1 MQTIKEYY
9 LSNYPTDELGNEINT
24 NATFKG
30 LFHILDTY
38 QDVYKYI
45 GIADSLMRERIFEK
59 LANEMG
65 VNYNEIYNQ
74 WLMAE

>member
-1 MQTIKEYY
+1 MQTIKEFY
-9 LSNYPTDELGNEINT
+9 LSNYPTDEVGNEIDA

-38 QDVYKYI
+38 EDVYKYI
-45 GIADSLMRERIFEK
+45 SIADSIIRERIFEK

-65 VNYNEIYNQ
+65 IDYNIIYNQ
-74 WLMAE
+74 WLLAE

>member
-1 MQTIKEYY
+1 MQTIKEFY
-9 LSNYPTDELGNEINT
+9 LSNYPADELGNEIYA

-38 QDVYKYI
+38 EDVYKYI
-45 GIADSLMRERIFEK
+45 GIADSIIRERIFEK

-65 VNYNEIYNQ
+65 VDYNEIYNQ
-74 WLMAE
+74 WLLAE

>member
-1 MQTIKEYY
+1 MQTIKEFY
-9 LSNYPTDELGNEINT
+9 LSNYPTDELGKEIDA

-38 QDVYKYI
+38 EDVYKYI
-45 GIADSLMRERIFEK
+45 GIADSIIRERIFEK

-65 VNYNEIYNQ
+65 IDYNEIYNQ
-74 WLMAE
+74 WLLAE

>member
-1 MQTIKEYY
+1 MQTIKEFY

-24 NATFKG
+24 NATFVG
-30 LFHILDTY
+30 LFHTLDTFG
-38 QDVYKYI
+38 DVYKYI
-45 GIADSLMRERIFEK
+45 GVGDSMIRERIFEK
-59 LANEMG
+59 LAKEMG

>member
-9 LSNYPTDELGNEINT
+9 LSNYPNDELGNEIDT
-24 NATFKG
+24 NSTFKG

-38 QDVYKYI
+38 EDVYKYI

>member
-1 MQTIKEYY
+1 MQTIKEFYTR
-9 LSNYPTDELGNEINT
+9 NFPTDELGNEIEI

-38 QDVYKYI
+38 EDVYKYI
-45 GIADSLMRERIFEK
+45 GVVDSLIRERIFEK

>member
-1 MQTIKEYY
+1 MQTIKEFY

-24 NATFKG
+24 KATFEG

-38 QDVYKYI
+38 EDVYKYI
-45 GIADSLMRERIFEK
+45 GVHDSIIRERIFEK

-65 VNYNEIYNQ
+65 IDYNEIYDQ
-74 WLMAE
+74 WLLAE

>member
-9 LSNYPTDELGNEINT
+9 LSNYPTDELGNEIDT

-38 QDVYKYI
+38 EDVYKYI

>member
-1 MQTIKEYY
+1 MQTIKEFYT
-9 LSNYPTDELGNEINT
+9 SNFPTDELGNEIDT

-38 QDVYKYI
+38 EDVYKYI
-45 GIADSLMRERIFEK
+45 GVADSLIRERIFEK
-59 LANEMG
+59 LANELG
-65 VNYNEIYNQ
+65 VDYKEIYNQ

>member
-1 MQTIKEYY
+1 MQTIKEFY
-9 LSNYPTDELGNEINT
+9 LDNYPTDELGNEIDA
-24 NATFKG
+24 NATFVG

-38 QDVYKYI
+38 GDVYKYI
-45 GIADSLMRERIFEK
+45 GICDSLVRERIFEK

-74 WLMAE
+74 WLLAE

>member
-1 MQTIKEYY
+1 MQTIKEFYT
-9 LSNYPTDELGNEINT
+9 SNFPTDKLGNEIEI

-38 QDVYKYI
+38 EDVYKYI
-45 GIADSLMRERIFEK
+45 GVADSLIRERIFEK

-65 VNYNEIYNQ
+65 VDYNEIYNQ

>member
-1 MQTIKEYY
+1 MQTIKEFY
-9 LSNYPTDELGNEINT
+9 LSNYPTDELGNEIDA
-24 NATFKG
+24 NATFNG

-38 QDVYKYI
+38 EDVYNYI
-45 GIADSLMRERIFEK
+45 GIGDSLIRERIFEK

-74 WLMAE
+74 WLMAK

>member
-9 LSNYPTDELGNEINT
+9 LSNYPTDEVGKEIDA

-38 QDVYKYI
+38 EDVYKYI
-45 GIADSLMRERIFEK
+45 GIADSIIRERIFEK

-65 VNYNEIYNQ
+65 VDYNEIYNQ
-74 WLMAE
+74 WLLAE